1 MPVLLPIHIVAAGLA
16 LVSGAIA
23 LSVAKGGRLHRTSGK
38 LFAYAIFAMC
48 GTAVVSAVVKGQAV
62 NVMAGSMTAY
72 LVFTGVATVRPP
84 SPGSRRRDI
93 ALMLVALALGLATL
107 TAGIVA
113 LASPTGKLFG
123 FPSFPFFLFGLLGV
137 SGAIGDVKTMRADV
151 LRGAPRLS
159 RHLWRMCM
167 ALFITAA
174 SFFSIRARVAAIL
187 PAALTTPTLR
197 ALPVVLVL
205 VTMFYW
211 LWRVRF
217 RRRFAERWPGTALRH
232 TSTLQAANSAPAR

>member
-1 MPVLLPIHIVAAGLA
+1 MRLTNHALLAVEELDARYLPRIDQLVLTGCL
-16 LVSGAIA
+16 
-23 LSVAKGGRLHRTSGK
+23 TSACRK
-38 LFAYAIFAMC
+38 
-48 GTAVVSAVVKGQAV
+48 
-62 NVMAGSMTAY
+62 
-72 LVFTGVATVRPP
+72 
-84 SPGSRRRDI
+84 
-93 ALMLVALALGLATL
+93 
-107 TAGIVA
+107 
-113 LASPTGKLFG
+113 
-123 FPSFPFFLFGLLGV
+123 FPFFLFGILGV
-137 SGAIGDVKTMRADV
+137 SGAIGDFKTMRAGV

-187 PAALTTPTLR
+187 PAPLTTPALR

-217 RRRFAERWPGTALRH
+217 RRSFAERWPGSAISQIRTMP
-232 TSTLQAANSAPAR
+232 AASSAPAR